1 MSDYYVNRSK
11 LFSFVVKSLT
21 FFLILRFRV
30 KSLLAYYYCF
40 ECSLLPVFMLILG
53 WGYQPERIKASM
65 YILFY
70 TITASLPLL
79 IVLLRVG
86 QELGRTGLSL
96 LRLSGFKVQPLI
108 SFILVGAF
116 IVKFPLYLTH
126 LWLPKA
132 HVEAPVRGSIV
143 LAGVLLKLGGYGL
156 IIIAPIILKIKVAAG
171 VFIRIGLIGS
181 ASLAVIVL
189 RLIDLKVAIAY
200 SSVVHIAIIIA
211 VRIGVSP
218 LGLVGGVWILLAH
231 GFTSSGMFRGA
242 NIIYERRHSR
252 RLVANKGVLRGMP
265 FFSALW
271 FIIAVLNFAGP
282 FTLNLFREILIIQRL
297 LKLSFLVGVPLA
309 GLCFFSAAYNLNIYA
324 SSQQG
329 ATFSGGVNIPL
340 IIRREILILIAHI
353 WPCVLLLGGLILL
366 VRSIINTLFL

>member
-126 LWLPKA
+126 L
-132 HVEAPVRGSIV
+132 
-143 LAGVLLKLGGYGL
+143 
-156 IIIAPIILKIKVAAG
+156 
-171 VFIRIGLIGS
+171 
-181 ASLAVIVL
+181 
-189 RLIDLKVAIAY
+189 
-200 SSVVHIAIIIA
+200 
-211 VRIGVSP
+211 
-218 LGLVGGVWILLAH
+218 
-231 GFTSSGMFRGA
+231 
-242 NIIYERRHSR
+242 
-252 RLVANKGVLRGMP
+252 
-265 FFSALW
+265 
-271 FIIAVLNFAGP
+271 
-282 FTLNLFREILIIQRL
+282 
-297 LKLSFLVGVPLA
+297 
-309 GLCFFSAAYNLNIYA
+309 
-324 SSQQG
+324 
-329 ATFSGGVNIPL
+329 
-340 IIRREILILIAHI
+340 
-353 WPCVLLLGGLILL
+353 
-366 VRSIINTLFL
+366 